1 MNRSPIISASKV
13 SQTGFLIRSPMI
25 LLFRKYSSLWSTTR
39 KISAAIA
46 MRGEMV
52 IAIPTMTELLIKFP
66 TMGNSP
72 QRKVRPTTKVRYLSE
87 TASTNMA
94 VKSVLIPEIR
104 SCAPITVSKLS

>member
-1 MNRSPIISASKV
+1 
-13 SQTGFLIRSPMI
+13 
-25 LLFRKYSSLWSTTR
+25 
-39 KISAAIA
+39 
-46 MRGEMV
+46 
-52 IAIPTMTELLIKFP
+52 
-66 TMGNSP
+66 MGNSP